1 MRQTRVVPVS
11 LEVPKT
17 EELPPEADRFEY
29 NLDNVCEAVD
39 RAARW
44 NPDFV
49 VFPEAM
55 LRRWCTA
62 DQKEECAQ
70 PIPGPAT
77 DRVGE
82 LAAAHDTYV
91 WLPMPECDGERR
103 YNALALLGPDGSVVG
118 TYRKLRPTV
127 GEIEGGTSPG
137 TSLPTWE
144 TPFGRVAGL
153 VCFDLK
159 YPELGVEL
167 ARQGV
172 DLLFFSTHLQGRALM
187 AHWAREHGLHVVK
200 AHQSTA
206 EVVRPTGETVARNAG
221 EWAGQEPLES
231 LDAGGEARYAFAE
244 LNADW
249 GVFGRTPANRQAVE
263 ALQADGR
270 AVVYHDFSDDETF
283 ALESRE
289 RDATVADVVDEYGLE
304 RYRDW
309 LDRTGRAAVDA
320 GGTSLDLT
328 GRSRRVAP
336 DGDGD

>member
-1 MRQTRVVPVS
+1 MRQTRVVAVS
-11 LEVPKT
+11 LEVPRRD
-17 EELPPEADRFEY
+17 ELPPDTDPFEY
-29 NLDNVCEAVD
+29 NLDNVCEAVG
-39 RAARW
+39 RASRW
-44 NPDFV
+44 DPDFV

-55 LRRWCTA
+55 LRRWCSAEET
-62 DQKEECAQ
+62 DECAQ

-82 LAAAHDTYV
+82 LAAAHNTYV
-91 WLPMPECDGERR
+91 WLPMPEREGDRR
-103 YNALALLGPDGSVVG
+103 YNALALLGPDGAVVG

-137 TSLPTWE
+137 ASLPTWD
-144 TPFGRVAGL
+144 TPFGRVAGI

-167 ARQGV
+167 ARQNV
-172 DLLFFSTHLQGRALM
+172 DLLFFSTHLQGRELM
-187 AHWAREHGLHVVK
+187 AQWAREHGFHIVK
-200 AHQSTA
+200 AHQSAA
-206 EVVRPTGETVARNAG
+206 EVVRPTGETIARNAG
-221 EWAGQEPLES
+221 EWAGQEPLEY

-249 GVFGRTPANRQAVE
+249 EVFGRTPANRQAVE
-263 ALQADGR
+263 ELQANGR

-289 RDATVADVVDEYGLE
+289 SDATVVDLADEYGLE

-309 LDRTGRAAVDA
+309 LDQTGRAAVDA
-320 GGTSLDLT
+320 GGSSLELT
-328 GRSRRVAP
+328 GASDRVAL
-336 DGDGD
+336 DGDEY